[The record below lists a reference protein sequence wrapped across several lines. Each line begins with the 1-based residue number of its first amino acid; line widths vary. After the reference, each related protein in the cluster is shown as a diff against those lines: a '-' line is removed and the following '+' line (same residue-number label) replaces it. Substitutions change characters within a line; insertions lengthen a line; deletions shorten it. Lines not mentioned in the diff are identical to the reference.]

1 MNNTPFDNIMGTQ
14 CGPTDEKNELMPNGQ
29 TGEKS
34 GVSRFDIRCAEGGGL
49 AVDPSQHMIADE
61 SIS

>member
-1 MNNTPFDNIMGTQ
+1 MKLVDMNNTPFDNIMGTQ

-49 AVDPSQHMIADE
+49 DRRSIAAHDC
-61 SIS
+61 